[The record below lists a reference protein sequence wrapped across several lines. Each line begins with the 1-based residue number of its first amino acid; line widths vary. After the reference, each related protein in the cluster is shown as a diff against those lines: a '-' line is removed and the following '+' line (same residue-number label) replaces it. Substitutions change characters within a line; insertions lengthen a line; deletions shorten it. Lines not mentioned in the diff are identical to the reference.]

1 MSQHILRRDCVCAG
15 ETQYEFVF
23 LKDVMKAEEAGLV
36 TLVNT
41 GDTSDTIESR
51 LVFQV
56 RGVQKQNKI
65 NTFFKGFLA
74 NNRS

>member
-1 MSQHILRRDCVCAG
+1 
-15 ETQYEFVF
+15 
-23 LKDVMKAEEAGLV
+23 MKAEEAGLV